1 MRPTRAERKML
12 AEVVAG
18 ARKAGFRVP
27 RITLRVVP
35 HLLASK
41 GFAQGATV
49 TVERKSLDYALLCHE
64 VAHVIVDG
72 MLAKGA
78 ADHNR
83 FWALVDGV
91 LYQQSVQT

>member
-1 MRPTRAERKML
+1 MRPTPEEREML
-12 AEVVAG
+12 REVVAG

-35 HLLASK
+35 HLPDAK
-41 GFAQGATV
+41 GYAHGATV

-64 VAHVIVDG
+64 VAHVIVG
-72 MLAKGA
+72 AMLARGA

-83 FWALVDGV
+83 FWALVYGV
-91 LYQQSVQT
+91 LYQQTVQT